1 MIPWYTWIGYLS
13 GEGEPRSVLTQIISG
28 RLLPWLRDIFSFP
41 SPVNEVAARIVAG
54 MVVTLSLTIIL
65 TGQSWLM
72 LLLAY
77 GFLAR
82 VATGPTLSPMGL
94 LATRVIAPRIAQQK
108 LVPGPPKRFAQTV
121 GLAFSMTALVLHF
134 VTGLSMAAVAVLA
147 VLTVFAALEAFLG
160 FCAGCF
166 VFNYMIRWGLVPK
179 SVCEE
184 CINFDATRT

>member
-1 MIPWYTWIGYLS
+1 
-13 GEGEPRSVLTQIISG
+13 
-28 RLLPWLRDIFSFP
+28 
-41 SPVNEVAARIVAG
+41 
-54 MVVTLSLTIIL
+54 MVVILSIAVLV
-65 TGQSWLM
+65 TGQWWLM
-72 LLLAY
+72 FLLAY

-94 LATRVIAPRIAQQK
+94 LATRVIAPRIAKEK

-121 GLAFSMTALVLHF
+121 GLIFSVTALVLHF
-134 VTGLSMAAVAVLA
+134 AAGLSVAAGVVLA
-147 VLTVFAALEAFLG
+147 VLTVFAALESLLG

-184 CINFDATRT
+184 CLNFDSTRT

>member
-1 MIPWYTWIGYLS
+1 
-13 GEGEPRSVLTQIISG
+13 
-28 RLLPWLRDIFSFP
+28 
-41 SPVNEVAARIVAG
+41 
-54 MVVTLSLTIIL
+54 MVVILSIIVL
-65 TGQSWLM
+65 VTGQWWLM
-72 LLLAY
+72 FLLAY

-94 LATRVIAPRIAQQK
+94 LATRVIAPRIAQPR

-121 GLAFSMTALVLHF
+121 GLIFSVTALVLHF
-134 VTGLSMAAVAVLA
+134 AAGLSVAAGVVLA
-147 VLTVFAALEAFLG
+147 VLTVFAALESLLG

-184 CINFDATRT
+184 CLKFDPTRT